1 MFAIA
6 VELLAERYTATQFN
20 DRNNP
25 EWPPHP
31 ARLFSAMVA
40 AWADSDEP
48 DRAERAAL
56 QWLEEQDPPAIH
68 CGEGRRR
75 RVVTHFVPVNDP
87 TALARES
94 VVSGTYS
101 ALSNARH
108 ALVQARESGEDR
120 EIRRAETVLVKAETK
135 AKSDASRAGKVTGR
149 ESVKI
154 ATAVTEVL
162 PEFRGKQGRTYPSV
176 IPDKTTI
183 WFVWA
188 GAKAGASTVNA
199 LDAVLSRVARLGH
212 SSTLVSCRCVTGS
225 PPPTWVPGRG
235 EDQIRLRVPRAG
247 LLDRLERAFSS
258 HHGEEPRT
266 LPAGM
271 MDYRHPGEK
280 RRLVRS
286 PLLGGDWYVL
296 GITGSRLP
304 SAVQTLAITR
314 ALRAS
319 LLAHGRQPPPEVLS
333 GHRGTAGKES
343 TPPLDRP
350 HLAVVPLLNA
360 GNPYSDGAMHGVAL
374 VLPSECS
381 DDDRAALE
389 QALRS
394 WSAAGFDL
402 LLSRGANN
410 HSVRLR
416 LEDLGIERSERASAW
431 LEGSLAVRRRTTRR
445 DYWCRES
452 RRWLTVTPVSLDRF
466 PGNLSSAKP
475 GLRDRAE
482 AEAVESVALACVYA
496 GIADR
501 PEEVQVRIRL
511 DSPLTGIPASPAGAN
526 RASRGSRRYP
536 GYRTGSGIPRACV
549 HAEIEFPE
557 PVQGPV
563 LIGAGRYF
571 GYGLCLPCDR
581 REEAV

>member
-6 VELLAERYTATQFN
+6 VELLADRYTATRFN

-40 AWADSDEP
+40 AWADNDEP

-68 CGEGRRR
+68 CGEGRQR

-101 ALSNARH
+101 ALSDARDV
-108 ALVQARESGEDR
+108 LARARRSGEDQA
-120 EIRRAETVLVKAETK
+120 IRRAEAALVKAETK
-135 AKSDASRAGKVTGR
+135 AKSDASRAGKATGR
-149 ESVKI
+149 ESAKI
-154 ATAVTEVL
+154 AAAVAEML
-162 PEFRGKQGRTYPSV
+162 PESRGKQGRTYPSV
-176 IPDKTTI
+176 IPDKATV
-183 WFVWA
+183 WFAWA
-188 GAKAGASTVNA
+188 DARAGTSTVNA

-212 SSTLVSCRCVTGS
+212 SSTLVSCRCVTDS

-235 EDQIRLRVPRAG
+235 EDQVRLRVPRAG
-247 LLDRLERAFSS
+247 LLDRLEQAFSS

-271 MDYRHPGEK
+271 MDYRRPGGK
-280 RRLVRS
+280 RRSARS

-296 GITGSRLP
+296 GITGRRLP
-304 SAVQTLAITR
+304 AAVQTLTITR
-314 ALRAS
+314 AVRAS
-319 LLAHGRQPPPEVLS
+319 LLAHGRQPPPEILS
-333 GHRGTAGKES
+333 GHRGIKGKES

-381 DDDRAALE
+381 DGDRAALE

-394 WSAAGFDL
+394 WSAADFDL
-402 LLSRGANN
+402 LLPRGANN
-410 HSVRLR
+410 HSIRLQM
-416 LEDLGIERSERASAW
+416 EDLGVESSERAPVW
-431 LEGSLAVRRRTTRR
+431 LEDSLAARRRTTRR

-452 RRWLTVTPVSLDRF
+452 RRWLTITPVALDRF
-466 PGNLSSAKP
+466 PGSLSSVNP
-475 GLRDRAE
+475 RLRDRAE
-482 AEAVESVALACVYA
+482 AEATESVAMACVYA
-496 GIADR
+496 GLANR
-501 PEEVQVRIRL
+501 PDEIRVSIRL
-511 DSPLTGIPASPAGAN
+511 DSPLTGIPASPAGASRN
-526 RASRGSRRYP
+526 SRGSHRYP
-536 GYRTGSGIPRACV
+536 GYRTGSGTPRACV

-557 PVQGPV
+557 PVRGPV

-571 GYGLCLPCDR
+571 GYGFCRP
-581 REEAV
+581 V